1 MKHGSVFWMWIFL
14 LASIFPVHS
23 QDHMLQMSVYNYRG
37 DRAYLAS
44 LRGDESKL
52 LDSTM
57 VVGGELKFTFPP
69 DYIPGM
75 YRIFFDTPSREGMF
89 DREPSY
95 VEILYNHE
103 DMQMLTSY
111 SSPFEDMVVKE
122 SRENQKYFRFLKL
135 KSAYRN
141 RLGLLLSLFDLYRP
155 GDEFFPAMHKELLNV
170 QKTYN
175 DSILLMSDTDP
186 NMLSSSII
194 SLYQEPLYDP
204 LKDPGLDEF
213 MRINYLKP
221 VSFDDPR
228 LLNTPIITNKI
239 LTYLSFFRVQTD
251 QETQELAFIQAV
263 DNIMAEVSYNEELY
277 DFVLNYL
284 IDGFERFQMERVL
297 VHIADNHLTGECKT
311 ENEEIVKERL
321 DAYKRMAE

>member
-1 MKHGSVFWMWIFL
+1 
-14 LASIFPVHS
+14 
-23 QDHMLQMSVYNYRG
+23 
-37 DRAYLAS
+37 
-44 LRGDESKL
+44 
-52 LDSTM
+52 
-57 VVGGELKFTFPP
+57 
-69 DYIPGM
+69 
-75 YRIFFDTPSREGMF
+75 
-89 DREPSY
+89 
-95 VEILYNHE
+95 
-103 DMQMLTSY
+103 
-111 SSPFEDMVVKE
+111 
-122 SRENQKYFRFLKL
+122 
-135 KSAYRN
+135 
-141 RLGLLLSLFDLYRP
+141 LGLLLTLFDLYRP
-155 GDEFFPAMHKELLNV
+155 GDDFFPAMHKELLSV
-170 QKTYN
+170 QKTFN

-186 NMLSSSII
+186 TMLSSSII
-194 SLYQEPLYDP
+194 SLYQEPLFDP
-204 LKDPGLDEF
+204 LKEPDLDEF

-228 LLNTPIITNKI
+228 LLNTPVITNKI

-321 DAYKRMAE
+321 DAYKRMAEGNKVPDINLLDPFDQPHRLSDLDDEIVLLIFWSSECPHCTNMLPRLNEWYKEDKGSLDLEVYTVSIDKSRADWEEFVLLNELEGINVYDPDGWESKTSRQFNLYATPTMFLLDRERKILAKPVTFKEFLKALD